1 MPVNRRR
8 ITLRIPRFIPTLN
21 LYYLDLKV
29 EIMKPICTTLV
40 SGTMLCLSF
49 VPLAIGGPGGTYGP
63 SNGSSGY
70 GPTSRTTP
78 RYYGPSNNN
87 YGPRG
92 GYRPGRDDDDDD
104 DYRPY
109 NGSGFN
115 GGFAPP
121 ETVIYKPNIIVKQGT
136 PSPTGNRPYYD
147 RTPDGNFNTRPSK
160 PFANSNSRSRYAAA
174 HRPRY
179 YEGSWYHGDWNTRNR
194 TSNYRPYAWG
204 GWNWG
209 DNKPSAA
216 VVTSP
221 WQYGYW
227 SYSNPYYTKSRG
239 PSYFNYS
246 QPIIATNISA
256 DANGQFLPIAVGQ
269 MSREQALQIFATA
282 RAAFFAG
289 DLDAAQQQIEQ
300 AIATLPSDTVLHEF
314 RALVLF
320 ARRDYSSAAGT
331 LYAVLSSGPGW
342 DWTTMIG
349 LYPNSNIYT
358 GQLRT
363 LENYCNGNPGA
374 ANARFVLAYHYM
386 TAGYSDAAIEMYRQ
400 VLTTNPND
408 TLSAQL
414 LSSLTGQPASQVAQL
429 QPMASQQIDLRYLM
443 GNWSASRPDGSNF
456 QLSLRRDGT
465 YNWSFSQ
472 GGRVQQFNGS
482 YTVADSVLVLQQN
495 GQPAMV
501 GQVIPLA
508 GNRFVF
514 KLTGGDPADP
524 GLNFVR

>member
-1 MPVNRRR
+1 
-8 ITLRIPRFIPTLN
+8 
-21 LYYLDLKV
+21 
-29 EIMKPICTTLV
+29 MKPICTTLV

-63 SNGSSGY
+63 SYGSSGY
-70 GPTSRTTP
+70 APTNSPPP
-78 RYYGPSNNN
+78 RYYGPTSSGN
-87 YGPRG
+87 PVPSG
-92 GYRPGRDDDDDD
+92 GYRPSRDDDDD
-104 DYRPY
+104 YY
-109 NGSGFN
+109 YHGGGFN
-115 GGFAPP
+115 GGFSQP
-121 ETVIYKPNIIVKQGT
+121 ETVIYKPNIIVKQAT
-136 PSPTGNRPYYD
+136 PVPASTASRPYYD
-147 RTPDGNFNTRPSK
+147 RVPNGGYNTIPTRPSY
-160 PFANSNSRSRYAAA
+160 PNSTTRLAAA

-179 YEGSWYHGDWNTRNR
+179 YDGSWYHGDWNSRNR
-194 TSNYRPYAWG
+194 TSSYRPYAWG

-209 DNKPSAA
+209 NYKPTAA

-227 SYSNPYYTKSRG
+227 SYSNPYYVHSPSR
-239 PSYFNYS
+239 PAYFNYS
-246 QPIIATNISA
+246 QPIVASNITA
-256 DANGQFLPIAVGQ
+256 DASGQFLPVPVGR
-269 MSREQALQIFATA
+269 MTREQALQIFASA

-289 DLDAAQQQIEQ
+289 DLNNALQQIDQ

-320 ARRDYSSAAGT
+320 ARRDYSAAAGT

-386 TAGYSDAAIEMYRQ
+386 TAGYADAAIEMYRQ

-414 LSSLTGQPASQVAQL
+414 LASLTGTPANQVAQL
-429 QPMASQQIDLRYLM
+429 QPMGSQQIDLRYLM

-456 QLSLRRDGT
+456 QLALRRDGT
-465 YNWSFSQ
+465 YNWTFSQ
-472 GGRVQQFNGS
+472 GGRVQQFNGT
-482 YTVADSVLVLQQN
+482 YTVADSVLVLQQD